1 VRAVLGHSRSVSVF
15 LGCTTSNRFRSK
27 WSEGQ
32 TEGTAVAIIMK
43 SPGARQRGV
52 LMTPAKYEVD
62 RSTGSEVMGI
72 FCKLRN

>member
-1 VRAVLGHSRSVSVF
+1 MLFWGF
-15 LGCTTSNRFRSK
+15 LGFGLLRLFRFRSK
-27 WSEGQ
+27 WS
-32 TEGTAVAIIMK
+32 TARDRRTDGTAVAMVTR

-62 RSTGSEVMGI
+62 RSTGGEVMGI